1 MHQRLQI
8 LGNDPRFAGLK
19 EACLSG
25 DTPVYLHGMLSES
38 LYQVGLY
45 LHDEANVPILLVYED
60 ELTAK
65 NAAANASQWL
75 PGQVFHFPGR
85 EMHFYDID
93 AIEDKNEQVRLKVM
107 SALAAGET
115 PLICTTMQAL
125 AEKLTTPAGFL
136 RDAFTLND
144 TSRVDLEELR
154 SQLAYLRYEA
164 VPRVESAGEFSV
176 RGGIVD
182 IFPPNQEHPVR
193 IELFDTDVD
202 SIRTFD
208 IGTQRSVDRLDS
220 VYIGPAKD
228 MLLDSR
234 DIGSITAGLVK
245 DLTRYETKYIHGV
258 NIERAMEKFGQLLEQ
273 VEQAQSISNM
283 HVLLP
288 YLDES
293 GSASLL
299 DYFPEGSI
307 VIADDL
313 SRVYDRFLQQ
323 HDQLMEQV
331 TSDIEKGEAFPIHEQ
346 VIYSA
351 ANVMDRMK
359 RRRLV
364 NASQLMKR
372 VRLVNPK
379 RIIEV
384 KTLEAENFGGQ
395 MELFF
400 DRLKEWQKAGM
411 TLLLALG
418 TEERRDLMQAELFAR
433 NLPVT
438 LDEDGMLPRGIVL
451 STLSLSQGIYY
462 PHGEFLIIT
471 HKEIY
476 GRAKVAF
483 DARRKKKPKARIKA
497 SDLTPGD
504 YVVHEYHGIGRF
516 IGFETLTVEQHRR
529 DYLLIQ
535 YHGNDRLY
543 IPTDQMQLIQK
554 YIGQKDTGK
563 GPRLNRLNSPEWRR
577 TKSRAKRAVEEIA
590 EDLIVL
596 YARRAQQKG
605 FAFSKDTPWQREFE
619 ENFIFEETASQLR
632 SIGEIKGDMEA
643 DTPMD
648 RLLCGDVGYGKTEV
662 ALRAGFKAIMDGKQ
676 VALLCPTTILAQ
688 QHFQTARERFRDY
701 PVKVDVISRFRSAG
715 ETRAILE
722 DTKKGFV
729 DFLVGTHRLL
739 SDDLA
744 FKDLGLL
751 IVDEE
756 QRFGVRHKEKLKA
769 MTEQVDVLTLSAT
782 PIPRTL
788 QMGLIGIRDMSVLDE
803 PPEERFPT
811 TTYVLEYDRGI
822 IGSAM
827 QRELDRGGQVY
838 FVYNRV
844 YDIDKMAMEIQQMLP
859 GARIGVGHGQMPER
873 QLENVMQ
880 QFIDGE
886 TDVLLSTTIIET
898 GLDIQNVNT
907 MIVYDADR
915 MGLSQMYQLK
925 GRIGRSNRTSYAY
938 FTYEKD
944 KVLQE
949 QAEKRLMAI
958 RDFSEFGS
966 GYKIAMRD
974 LELRGAG
981 NLLGESQSGH
991 IEAIG
996 YDLYVKY
1003 LEEAIRKAKGLET
1016 EVQAADVEMD
1026 ITMDGYIPADYI
1038 GDNDQKME
1046 AYHHIAS
1053 IRTEEDFEVVVDELI
1068 DRFGDIP
1075 PSVYNIILA
1084 ARLKS
1089 LAAEIGFERISE
1101 EKGEMVFGFADN
1113 AHFTLEQI
1121 ATISRAYTGRAVF
1134 NLSDQ
1139 PVIRYMWRKEKL
1151 EESLAFL
1158 QDIEKIR
1165 KKKENQNA

>member
-1 MHQRLQI
+1 MSQRLNI
-8 LGNDPRFAGLK
+8 LQNDPRFAGLK

-25 DTPVYLHGMLSES
+25 DTPIYLHGMLSES
-38 LYQVGLY
+38 LYQVGLF
-45 LHDEANVPILLVYED
+45 LHAGTNAPVLLVYED
-60 ELTAK
+60 ELSAK
-65 NAAANASQWL
+65 NAAANASQWE
-75 PGQVFHFPGR
+75 PDAVFHFPAR
-85 EMHFYDID
+85 EVHFYEID
-93 AIEDKNEQVRLKVM
+93 AVDDRNEQLRLQVM
-107 SALAAGET
+107 ARLAEKQRMVV
-115 PLICTTMQAL
+115 CTTMQAL
-125 AEKLTTPAGFL
+125 AQKFTTPEGFV
-136 RDAFTLND
+136 RDRIELDAD
-144 TSRVDLEELR
+144 TEVDLEELR
-154 SQLAYLRYEA
+154 NRLVYLRYQA
-164 VPRVESAGEFSV
+164 VPRVESVGEFSV
-176 RGGIVD
+176 RGGIID
-182 IFPPNQEHPVR
+182 IFPTNREHPVR
-193 IELFDTDVD
+193 VELFDTEID
-202 SIRTFD
+202 SIRSFA
-208 IGTQRSVDRLDS
+208 IGTQRSVDTLER
-220 VYIGPAKD
+220 VTIGPAKD
-228 MLLDSR
+228 LLLDAR
-234 DIGSITAGLVK
+234 DVGAITKGLLK
-245 DLTRYETKYIHGV
+245 DLGRYEKKYMHGV
-258 NIERAMEKFGQLLEQ
+258 NTEHAMEKFGQILEQ
-273 VEQAQSISNM
+273 VEQAQSVTNM
-283 HVLLP
+283 HTLLP
-288 YLDES
+288 YLDET
-293 GSASLL
+293 GSASIL
-299 DYFPEGSI
+299 DYFPEHAV

-323 HDQLMEQV
+323 YDQLMEQV
-331 TSDIEKGEAFPIHEQ
+331 TADIEKGEAFQSHERVLYTAAQ
-346 VIYSA
+346 V
-351 ANVMDRMK
+351 MERMK
-359 RRRLV
+359 ARRLI

-372 VRLVNPK
+372 VRLANPK
-379 RIIEV
+379 RIVEV

-395 MELFF
+395 MENFF
-400 DRLKEWQKAGM
+400 ERMQAWEQEGM
-411 TLLLALG
+411 TVLLALG
-418 TEERRDLMQAELFAR
+418 TEERKSLMQGELFGR
-433 NLPVT
+433 NLPVKEEK
-438 LDEDGMLPRGIVL
+438 DELPKGIVL
-451 STLSLSQGIYY
+451 STMSLSQGIYY
-462 PHGEFLIIT
+462 PASSFLIVT

-476 GRAKVAF
+476 GRAKVSV
-483 DARRKKKPKARIKA
+483 DRRRRKKPKARLKTT
-497 SDLTPGD
+497 DLTPGD
-504 YVVHEYHGIGRF
+504 YVVHEHHGIGRF
-516 IGFETLTVEQHRR
+516 VGFDTLTVEDHTR

-543 IPTDQMQLIQK
+543 IPTDQLQLIQK
-554 YIGQKDTGK
+554 YIGQKDTK
-563 GPRLNRLNSPEWRR
+563 SGPRLNRLNSPEWRR

-596 YARRAQQKG
+596 YANRARKKG
-605 FAFSKDTPWQREFE
+605 HAFQKDTPWQHEFE

-632 SIGEIKGDMEA
+632 SILEIKQDMEK
-643 DTPMD
+643 DRPMD

-688 QHFQTARERFRDY
+688 QHFQTAKERFRDF
-701 PVKVDVISRFRSAG
+701 PVRVEVISRFRSPA
-715 ETRAILE
+715 ESRAIMA
-722 DTKKGFV
+722 DTKKGSI

-739 SDDLA
+739 SKDLK

-751 IVDEE
+751 IIDEE

-769 MTEQVDVLTLSAT
+769 MSEQVDVLTLSAT

-827 QRELDRGGQVY
+827 QRELDRGGQIY

-844 YDIDKMAMEIQQMLP
+844 YDIDKMALEIQQMLP
-859 GARIGVGHGQMPER
+859 EARIGVGHGQMPER
-873 QLENVMQ
+873 QLEAVMQ

-886 TDVLLSTTIIET
+886 TDILLSTTIIET

-1003 LEEAIRKAKGLET
+1003 LEEAIRNARGDET
-1016 EVQAADVEMD
+1016 VQTADVEMD
-1026 ITMDGYIPADYI
+1026 LLMDGYIPSDYI
-1038 GDNDQKME
+1038 SDNDQKME

-1053 IRTEEDFEVVVDELI
+1053 IQTQEDFDLVVEELI

-1089 LAAEIGFERISE
+1089 LAAEIGFHRISE
-1101 EKGEMVFGFADN
+1101 DKNEMVFSFADN
-1113 AHFTLEQI
+1113 QLFALPEI
-1121 ATISRAYTGRAVF
+1121 AAISQSYRGRAVF
-1134 NLSDQ
+1134 NFSDE
-1139 PVIRYMWRKEKL
+1139 PAIRLIWQKEKL
-1151 EESLAFL
+1151 EESLQFL
-1158 QDIEKIR
+1158 RDVQKI
-1165 KKKENQNA
+1165 KEKKENRG